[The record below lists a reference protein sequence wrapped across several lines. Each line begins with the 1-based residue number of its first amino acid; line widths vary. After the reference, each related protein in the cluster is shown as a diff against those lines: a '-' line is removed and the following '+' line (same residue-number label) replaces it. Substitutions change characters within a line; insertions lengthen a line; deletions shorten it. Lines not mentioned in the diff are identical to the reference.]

1 MYSLRIV
8 TQPEECEAVWRQVM
22 PDQFVT
28 DLWEVR
34 ACFHRHFDR
43 PLRFVVAEDRRGIAG
58 LLPLSWVEDHQA
70 FAFFPGE
77 TWEGKTWLEQNRIFA
92 RTDAALKA
100 MLDYL
105 PNSYQLR
112 YLLPT
117 NETIKREQA
126 VDEVGYHFVPGK
138 YDFDFENYMKEFSGK
153 SAKRLRKELEAFE
166 ERGIEFR
173 HDRLSDFDLM
183 VEMNVERYGEG
194 SYFYDPRFRE
204 SFRDLL
210 LLLAERGWLRMTT
223 IIIDGQVAAV
233 DMGCIYNGTYTL
245 LAGGTNAEFPGI
257 AKLINTHHMR
267 YSCEQRFERADF
279 LCGNFS
285 WKSLFHLTA
294 RPLFLL
300 SNMPVVVPQPDLV
313 SQPISEPAMAQ
324 PHAAVPEY
332 GIVPRYR
339 RVAGPR
345 SASHAG

>member
-1 MYSLRIV
+1 MYSLRVV
-8 TQPEECEAVWRQVM
+8 THPEECEAVWRQVM

-77 TWEGKTWLEQNRIFA
+77 TWEGKTWLEQNRVFA
-92 RTDAALKA
+92 RTDSALKA
-100 MLDYL
+100 MLNYL
-105 PNSYQLR
+105 PNSYHLR
-112 YLLPT
+112 YLLPV

-138 YDFDFENYMKEFSGK
+138 YDFDFENYLKEFSGK

-166 ERGIEFR
+166 ARGTQFR
-173 HDRLSDFDLM
+173 FDRLSDFDLM
-183 VEMNVERYGEG
+183 VQMNVERYGAG

-204 SFRDLL
+204 SFRDLML
-210 LLLAERGWLRMTT
+210 LMSDRGWLRMTSV
-223 IIIDGQVAAV
+223 IIEGQVAAV
-233 DMGCIYNGTYTL
+233 DLGCTYNGTYTL
-245 LAGGTNAEFPGI
+245 LAGGTNAEFPGV
-257 AKLINTHHMR
+257 AKLINTHHMQ
-267 YSCEQRFERADF
+267 YACEQRFERADF

-300 SNMPVVVPQPDLV
+300 SNMPVVLPQAEPSV
-313 SQPISEPAMAQ
+313 QPEVAPVAGS
-324 PHAAVPEY
+324 HAVMPEY
-332 GIVPRYR
+332 TSASRYR
-339 RVAGPR
+339 RVAGTR